1 MLSLKSVGFALS
13 LGAVVTVTYAADQEV
28 SFKKNV
34 MPILQTSCLECHNPG
49 GKGAGKSGLLLDS
62 YEHLMKGTKYG
73 PVIDP
78 GHSLNSAFIQLIEG
92 KQVDKSIRMPHGKVE
107 LPAASKKTLKDWV
120 DQGAKNN

>member
-13 LGAVVTVTYAADQEV
+13 LGAVVTVASAAEQEV
-28 SFKKNV
+28 SFKQDV
-34 MPILQTSCLECHNPG
+34 MPILQTNCLECHSPG
-49 GKGAGKSGLLLDS
+49 GKGAVKSGLLLDS

-78 GHSLNSAFIQLIEG
+78 GHSLNSPFIQVIEG
-92 KQVDKSIRMPHGKVE
+92 KQVHKSIRMPHGGKELSAAGKKV
-107 LPAASKKTLKDWV
+107 LKDWV